1 MNNNTGDPKIS
12 IVIPVYN
19 GSNYLKKAIDC
30 ALSQTY
36 GNTEVIVVND
46 GSTDGGE
53 TERIALSYGDR
64 IVYFKKENG
73 GVSSALNLGIQKM
86 SGEYFSW
93 LSHDDEFTPD
103 KLESS
108 VRALKDAGKLDG
120 KTAAYCGHSQIGEDS
135 QVLKIYKDDL
145 LPGKYYAPDEMTR
158 YSVSHQALNGCCFLI
173 PAAMLREAGGFDEK
187 LRYSQDALLWL
198 RLFLNGMGL
207 VYDGKINVGY
217 RLHRSQTSRT
227 KHDLFDS
234 DSEYIAR
241 AVTADLIAVDS
252 GNRTAYSFAGRNAIY
267 GARKA
272 VNAVKDIAKQQG
284 HPFSFSQRAALDS
297 KLIYSSARSR
307 AKKIY
312 YRSVYK
318 LKS

>member
-64 IVYFKKENG
+64 IVYLKKENG
-73 GVSSALNLGIQKM
+73 GVSSALNLGIEKM

-145 LPGKYYAPDEMTR
+145 LPGRYCSPKEMTR

-173 PAAMLREAGGFDEK
+173 PAELLREAGGFDEN
-187 LRYSQDALLWL
+187 LRYSQDALLWFK
-198 RLFLNGMGL
+198 LFLNGMGL
-207 VYDGKINVGY
+207 VYDSGINVGY

-227 KHDLFDS
+227 KRDLFDS

-241 AVTADLIAVDS
+241 AVAADLIAVDS
-252 GNRTAYSFAGRNAIY
+252 DNKIAYDFAGRNAIY

-272 VNAVKDIAKQQG
+272 VNAVKDIAAQQG
-284 HPFSFSQRAALDS
+284 RPFSLSQRAALNT
-297 KLIYSSARSR
+297 KLIYSSARSC
-307 AKKIY
+307 AKKVY